1 MPWSVD
7 RERRETDVGHLVN
20 CGLRLGSPTEKS
32 KERLQTAEFTA
43 DWGLRTDIGKGVPT
57 MKASLPTTTTAS
69 PSRMTIDV
77 APLLVSVRQ
86 AAEILSLPP
95 ASVYDLLGNASIES
109 VRVER
114 RRLVVYR
121 SLVEFVDGLPRTVAS

>member
-1 MPWSVD
+1 
-7 RERRETDVGHLVN
+7 
-20 CGLRLGSPTEKS
+20 
-32 KERLQTAEFTA
+32 
-43 DWGLRTDIGKGVPT
+43 
-57 MKASLPTTTTAS
+57 MKASFPTTTTAS

-77 APLLVSVRQ
+77 APLLVSVGQ
-86 AAEILSLPP
+86 AAEIMSLPP
-95 ASVYDLLGNASIES
+95 ASVYDLLGNGSIES